1 MKKNGLGFALLIV
14 AVLSISGCKQ
24 PSLNA
29 TQPVATNQQ
38 ERLQQDVVNRVYE
51 IYREVFTVYNAWSKD
66 DAAVNLSNYDFDSQ
80 YCSRDWNDIVKR
92 VKDFDDSHDE
102 IEMGFFDADYWVM
115 GQDANELSI
124 SDVRL
129 IDLQQDR
136 AQVEFNLK
144 NCGSIS
150 LVRLEMVLEG
160 GEWRIDNFI
169 DIDHNYGD
177 INWKANMKDYLKNN
191 YAQ

>member
-24 PSLNA
+24 HSLNA
-29 TQPVATNQQ
+29 TQPVSANQQ
-38 ERLQQDVVNRVYE
+38 ERLQQDVVNRVHE

-129 IDLQQDR
+129 IDLQQDK
-136 AQVEFNLK
+136 ALVEFNLK

-191 YAQ
+191 NAQ